1 MKSHV
6 GHIRLAYLALL
17 AFALFTFPG
26 LAYAQSSG
34 SIFATRGELEQ
45 LLASQTTGS
54 GGAADEQQLGAY
66 VSAAVVRQRL
76 EEGDFH
82 PGDEIQVHV
91 EGYQALSNTFV
102 VDPTRSIIF
111 PEIGA
116 VSLRGVLRS
125 ELQEHLTQSLAR
137 YIRNPIVR
145 TESTIRVVVLG
156 AVGNPGYYSVRPQ
169 AQVTDVLQAAGGPT
183 RNARLMR
190 MRVERGSTGN
200 RVIAGD
206 QLHQAVIAGRS
217 LDQLGIQAGDQIVV
231 PQQPTMGPVRQ
242 ALAWTSAVGSVV
254 WLVLRINRRF

>member
-1 MKSHV
+1 MKCYVSHL
-6 GHIRLAYLALL
+6 RLACLGLV
-17 AFALFTFPG
+17 AFTLSSTPDRAI
-26 LAYAQSSG
+26 AQSSG
-34 SIFATRGELEQ
+34 SIFATRAELEQ
-45 LLASQTTGS
+45 LLASQTAGS
-54 GGAADEQQLGAY
+54 GVATDEQQLGAY
-66 VSAAVVRQRL
+66 VSAASVRQRL
-76 EEGDFH
+76 EEGDLQ
-82 PGDEIQVHV
+82 PGDEIQVFV
-91 EGYQALSNTFV
+91 EGYPDLSRTFIV
-102 VDPTRSIIF
+102 EPSRTIIF
-111 PEIGA
+111 PEIGP

-156 AVGNPGYYSVRPQ
+156 AVGNPGYYSVKPH
-169 AQVTDVLQAAGGPT
+169 AQVTDVLQAAGGT
-183 RNARLMR
+183 TSKARLMR

-231 PQQPTMGPVRQ
+231 PEQPTMGPVRQ

-254 WLVLRINRRF
+254 WLAMRIRRW